1 MQTGMNSWRS
11 KIELQAYSSINLDW
25 SHISVKYGQTSKY
38 RGGEG
43 KRGEWREPGE
53 ERERERE
60 SNTPE
65 FSCLL
70 CQQVQLTS
78 NTLVWI
84 SRREN
89 AYRQKY
95 QLSYANSRLKPLQLV
110 EVQEVYCW
118 LCFTD
123 FTFVC
128 LFIRIPSLLV
138 NCTCLCERT
147 QLQDFELMV
156 SLSVPYLCASQ
167 KIADLTCWRARLWS
181 GR

>member
-1 MQTGMNSWRS
+1 MKVKDRVAGLHQHKSRLVPYLSEIWSDKQIQRWRG
-11 KIELQAYSSINLDW
+11 KE
-25 SHISVKYGQTSKY
+25 
-38 RGGEG
+38 RGVERA
-43 KRGEWREPGE
+43 RG
-53 ERERERE
+53 RERERE